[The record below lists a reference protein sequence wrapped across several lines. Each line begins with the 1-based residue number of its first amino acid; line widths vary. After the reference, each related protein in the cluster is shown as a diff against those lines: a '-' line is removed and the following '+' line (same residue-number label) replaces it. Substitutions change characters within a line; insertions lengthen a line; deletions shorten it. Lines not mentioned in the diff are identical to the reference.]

1 MFANFTEAMLELFV
15 TSLWETIVMVGISG
29 VVGACWAFPG
39 RVSAVDRPWRRAGKR
54 PRQQTGGLGGE
65 RGAFHAVHH
74 LAGGH
79 HSAHALCDG
88 LVNRHGRRRGTA
100 HHCCGALCVARLVES
115 ALREVDHGLVEAA
128 QAMGA
133 TTSQIV
139 WKVLL
144 PEALPGIVAGLTIT
158 FVSLTGYSAMAGA
171 IGGGGLGDL
180 GIRYGY
186 QRFLPEIMLA
196 VVLVL
201 IFLQGRAKPGR
212 LGGAQ
217 AQPPVKPAGFAAHG
231 CDLLLFDSCQRLLH
245 KRWQLFLFE
254 IDWRPLTIG
263 PNLRQK
269 QGQGPRA
276 LRWICIRAA
285 VVNWAKWLR
294 GCTNALPARPGA

>member
-1 MFANFTEAMLELFV
+1 MFNNFTPAMLDLFAS
-15 TSLWETIVMVGISG
+15 SLWETLIMVGISG
-29 VVGACWAFPG
+29 LV
-39 RVSAVDRPWRRAGKR
+39 
-54 PRQQTGGLGGE
+54 GGLLGVPLGVFLRLTDDGGVLE
-65 RGAFHAVHH
+65 NSPVNKLVGW
-74 LAGGH
+74 
-79 HSAHALCDG
+79 
-88 LVNRHGRRRGTA
+88 LVNAVRSTPFIILLVAIIPFTRLITGSSIGTA
-100 HHCCGALCVARLVES
+100 AAVVPLTIAAAPFVARLVEA

-201 IFLQGRAKPGR
+201 IFFVQAVQS
-212 LGGAQ
+212 LG
-217 AQPPVKPAGFAAHG
+217 
-231 CDLLLFDSCQRLLH
+231 
-245 KRWQLFLFE
+245 
-254 IDWRPLTIG
+254 DW
-263 PNLRQK
+263 
-269 QGQGPRA
+269 
-276 LRWICIRAA
+276 A
-285 VVNWAKWLR
+285 VRKLSHR
-294 GCTNALPARPGA
+294 